1 MNKQAINEWRRFLK
15 ESPQKQKQEVSDE
28 VIKLIFSKEIDALLK
43 DGKLNEGLQD
53 RAKALAKKY
62 GLPFAVAVGL
72 LTGTMAGTEFAKY
85 QNTKADDSAVTA
97 QADAPKPGDYS
108 FHRSARPPGYSDL
121 SNRDSIQK
129 AWNDIKNLR
138 RQLAPVSGKAYVV
151 KDGNMKTLSFS
162 YIPTQE
168 MSPDTVL
175 PMSLM
180 TAQEYREMLE
190 ARLERRPQELMYL
203 KNMIF
208 GDTGKW
214 ASGTGNEVFKVEGN
228 AAVLPPEWSVAHEVY
243 ANAVEERL
251 VDILSYVNDNPDK
264 SQEIFD
270 NLGVKDEQQFREFI
284 NDQMF
289 KIGRSGGF
297 GSP

>member
-1 MNKQAINEWRRFLK
+1 MNKQAINEWRRFLN

-43 DGKLNEGLQD
+43 DRDLNEGLQD

-62 GLPFAVAVGL
+62 GLPLTVAVGL
-72 LTGTMAGTEFAKY
+72 LAGTVTGSEFAKY
-85 QNTKADDSAVTA
+85 RNTKAADSAAAA
-97 QADAPKPGDYS
+97 QADAPQPGDYS
-108 FHRSARPPGYSDL
+108 FHRSTRPPGYSDL

-129 AWNDIKNLR
+129 AWDDIANLG
-138 RQLAPVSGKAYVV
+138 RQPAPVSGKAYVV
-151 KDGNMKTLSFS
+151 KDGNMKTLGFS

-168 MSPDTVL
+168 MNADTVL

-190 ARLERRPQELMYL
+190 ARLERRPEELLYL

-214 ASGTGNEVFKVEGN
+214 ASGTGNEVFKVEGS

-243 ANAVEERL
+243 ANAIEARL
-251 VDILSYVNDNPDK
+251 VELLSYVNENPDK
-264 SQEIFD
+264 SQEVFN
-270 NLGVKDEQQFREFI
+270 NLGVKDEQQFREFVS
-284 NDQMF
+284 DQMF
-289 KIGRSGGF
+289 KIGRGGEF
-297 GSP
+297 GTP